1 MAEMHAPNQGSNPLQ
16 KYFRQPKIYVSLPSS
31 GEFYPQGVLD
41 KTENNEYPVYAM
53 TAKDELTMKT
63 PDALLNGEAT
73 VSVIES
79 CMPNIKDGWKIPS
92 LDLDA
97 ILIAIRIATYGEMMD
112 LHIKVPVTGEEKT
125 FQTDL
130 RVMLD
135 SLNAAE
141 YNNVVELD
149 GMKVI
154 LRPLTYR
161 EFTEL
166 SIKTFEEQRIFSIV
180 NDDDMPEEEKLLAFN
195 RSFTKLT
202 DMTVGTLKASIAA
215 VQFEDQTVTNKE
227 HISEFVDNADKD
239 LFKKVTDHL
248 ETQKE
253 SFSIKPMVVDATEE
267 EIEAGVPETYEIPI
281 TFDQTN
287 FFG

>member
-1 MAEMHAPNQGSNPLQ
+1 MHAPNQGSNPLQ

-239 LFKKVTDHL
+239 LFKKVTGHL

>member
-1 MAEMHAPNQGSNPLQ
+1 MHAPNQGSNPLQ